1 MKLQP
6 KRYPLSI
13 KLITLFIAVA
23 LIFLFLIGWAFKHSS
38 REGFRDIVRPHLLKY
53 LEYIQTEIGNP
64 PDLARLQSLTR
75 RLPGDVQVIGPH
87 LNWSTSEKPIK
98 LDALHT
104 HRRFRVNGINYRIGR
119 YHGEEYLVSSQGDY
133 ELVFSIPF
141 PGREGHRSPIFPL
154 LLLIL
159 LVLLL
164 YYGTRRIIAP
174 VIKLKQGIQRIGAG
188 DLQHRIQL
196 ERRDE
201 LGDLGQ
207 SIDKMADEIQNMLEA
222 KRQLLLAI
230 SHELRSPLTRAK
242 VSTEM
247 INDETSRNRLH
258 RDLNEMERLIAE
270 LLESERLSDRHQTLK
285 LERVDLVS
293 LVSDLNGEAFA
304 DRDIELTLPRSP
316 VNLQLDSTRIRLM
329 LRNLIDNALRYTPV
343 GRPPVEVRLNLEPER
358 IILAIKDYGAGIAPE
373 HLPHLT
379 EPFYRADPSRRRQ
392 TGGYGLGLYL
402 CRMIAEAHGGTLDI
416 SSEVGTGTTV
426 SFILPC
432 QEAVRE

>member
-1 MKLQP
+1 MRLKP

-13 KLITLFIAVA
+13 KLITLFIAIA
-23 LIFLFLIGWAFKHSS
+23 LIFLFLIGWAFKHSF
-38 REGFRDIVRPHLLKY
+38 REGFHDIVRPHLLKY

-64 PDLARLQSLTR
+64 PDLARLQSLAR
-75 RLPGDVQVIGPH
+75 RLPGDVQVIGPD
-87 LNWSTSEKPIK
+87 LNWSSSNQPIR
-98 LDALHT
+98 LEALHT
-104 HRRFRVNGINYRIGR
+104 HRYFRVHGIDYRIGR
-119 YHGEEYLVSSQGDY
+119 YQDEEYLVSSQGGYD
-133 ELVFSIPF
+133 LVFSIAF
-141 PGREGHRSPIFPL
+141 PGREGRRSPIFPL

-174 VIKLKQGIQRIGAG
+174 VTELKQGIQRIGAG
-188 DLQHRIQL
+188 DLQHRIRL

-207 SIDKMADEIQNMLEA
+207 SIDKMADEIQSMLEA

-247 INDETSRNRLH
+247 IYDETSRNRLH
-258 RDLNEMERLIAE
+258 RELNEMERLIAE

-293 LVSDLNGEAFA
+293 LVSELNGEAFA
-304 DRDIELTLPRSP
+304 GRNIELTLPHSP
-316 VNLQLDSTRIRLM
+316 VRLELDSTRIRLM
-329 LRNLIDNALRYTPV
+329 LRNLIDNALHHTPA
-343 GRPPVEVRLNLEPER
+343 GRPAVEIRLNREPER
-358 IILAIKDYGAGIAPE
+358 IILTVKDYGAGIAPE

-379 EPFYRADPSRRRQ
+379 EPFYRADPARRRQ

-416 SSEVGTGTTV
+416 SSEVGAGTTV
-426 SFILPC
+426 SFIFPLK
-432 QEAVRE
+432 AGLL